1 MTTQVLLHAPTPDAL
16 NRARSNAR
24 NLLKDMPD
32 AQVRILANAQA
43 VAACVQAQA
52 HECDAYTYL
61 CPNTLRTLSLQAPAR
76 LQVLDQGAITTMVRL
91 QQEGWLYIRA

>member
-1 MTTQVLLHAPTPDAL
+1 MTAQVLLHAPTPDAL

-24 NLLKDMPD
+24 NLLKDIPD

-43 VAACVQAQA
+43 VAACVQAQE
-52 HECDAYTYL
+52 HECDAFTYL

-76 LQVLDQGAITTMVRL
+76 FHVLDQGAITALVRL
-91 QQEGWLYIRA
+91 QQDGWLYIRA

>member
-16 NRARSNAR
+16 QRARNNAR

-32 AQVRILANAQA
+32 AQVRIIANAQA
-43 VAACVQAQA
+43 VTACVQGEA

-61 CPNTLRTLSLQAPAR
+61 CPNTLRNLDLNAPKR
-76 LQVLDQGAITTMVRL
+76 LHVLDQGAVTTLVRL
-91 QQEGWLYIRA
+91 QQDGWTYIRS